1 MFGKFFKNLRQ
12 ENSLTLIELSE
23 KCGVSKSYLHDI
35 ENEKITP
42 SSKIVNRLLE
52 FYKLNK
58 NQEKELKRIL
68 AYSKTPDLVIDEFEK
83 TKKELNKLKKEFEK
97 LQNSSELNI
106 NYLSEDSY
114 KEVPV
119 YSYVRAGLSEVENMP
134 EPQYMLNVPLPSF
147 KGDVIGIEVVGD
159 SMEPKFHEGDIV
171 LVKAGIIP
179 ENKEIGVFV
188 VDNRTVI
195 KVFNRD
201 KSGRIILTSLNIEH
215 APIVVDEYTE
225 FGILGKFWKAI
236 VS

>member
-114 KEVPV
+114 KEVPI
-119 YSYVRAGLSEVENMP
+119 YSYVRAGLSEIENIP
-134 EPQYMLNVPLPSF
+134 EPEYMLNVPLPSF
-147 KGDVIGIEVVGD
+147 KGEVIGIEVVGD

-215 APIVVDEYTE
+215 APIIVDEYTE

>member
-114 KEVPV
+114 KEVPI
-119 YSYVRAGLSEVENMP
+119 YSYVRAGLSEIENMP
-134 EPQYMLNVPLPSF
+134 EPEYMLNVPLPSF
-147 KGDVIGIEVVGD
+147 KGEVIGIEVVGD

-215 APIVVDEYTE
+215 APIIVDEYTE

>member
-114 KEVPV
+114 KEVPI
-119 YSYVRAGLSEVENMP
+119 YSYVRAGLSEIENIP
-134 EPQYMLNVPLPSF
+134 EPEYMLNVPLPSF
-147 KGDVIGIEVVGD
+147 KGEVIGIEVVGD

-215 APIVVDEYTE
+215 APIIVDEYTE
-225 FGILGKFWKAI
+225 FDILGKFWKAI